1 MVDSCLAGNLLEL
14 LAQIPDPRDRRGR
27 RHPLVAMLATI
38 VCAVLTGSRGYRAI
52 AQWARSQSPTVWQWL
67 GFRRKPPCA
76 NSFRNLLLALKPEV
90 LESIL
95 RQWMAAAVQL
105 PPPDTVQAVAI
116 DGKTLCN
123 TLAAHQRNVHLLSL
137 FDQATG
143 GVLSQQAVP
152 PTTNESKTAVELLK
166 TILLKG
172 RLVTGEPNRRF
183 RLGVVDRN
191 SRVADPAA
199 GQRSLRRI
207 AVQPASHAVPDQR
220 RFALPQLVA
229 FPRVQRLAPRRVPAA
244 IPPARPAARLSQGSL
259 QRTLTLLEAKG
270 VQSGVGAAD
279 PENANRHGKSTQVGR
294 PLRGLG
300 PTDGTDGSSPPKHRG

>member
-14 LAQIPDPRDRRGR
+14 LAQIPDPRGRRGR
-27 RHPLVAMLATI
+27 RHPLVAMLATV
-38 VCAVLTGSRGYRAI
+38 VCAILTGSRGYRAI
-52 AQWARSQSPTVWQWL
+52 AQWVRSQNSTVWQWL
-67 GFRRKPPCA
+67 GFHRKPPCA

-105 PPPDTVQAVAI
+105 PPPDTVQSVAM

-152 PTTNESKTAVELLK
+152 PTTNESKTAVDLLK

-172 RLVTGEPNRRF
+172 RLVTGDAMFCQRELCEEIVDSGGDYLF
-183 RLGVVDRN
+183 VVKDN
-191 SRVADPAA
+191 QPELKAA
-199 GQRSLRRI
+199 
-207 AVQPASHAVPDQR
+207 V
-220 RFALPQLVA
+220 
-229 FPRVQRLAPRRVPAA
+229 
-244 IPPARPAARLSQGSL
+244 
-259 QRTLTLLEAKG
+259 
-270 VQSGVGAAD
+270 AAD
-279 PENANRHGKSTQVGR
+279 FQPGF
-294 PLRGLG
+294 
-300 PTDGTDGSSPPKHRG
+300 SPRYRKAATSVAV

>member
-14 LAQIPDPRDRRGR
+14 LAQIPDPRGRRGR

-38 VCAVLTGSRGYRAI
+38 VCAILTGSRGYRAI
-52 AQWARSQSPTVWQWL
+52 AQWVRSQSPAVWQWL
-67 GFRRKPPCA
+67 GFHRKPPCA
-76 NSFRNLLLALKPEV
+76 NSFRNLLLALQPEV

-105 PPPDTVQAVAI
+105 PPDTVQSVAM

-152 PTTNESKTAVELLK
+152 PTTNESKTAVDLLK

-172 RLVTGEPNRRF
+172 RLVTGDAMFCQRELCEEIVDSGGDYLF
-183 RLGVVDRN
+183 VVKDNQPELKAAVAADFQPGFSPRYRKAAT
-191 SRVADPAA
+191 RVA
-199 GQRSLRRI
+199 
-207 AVQPASHAVPDQR
+207 V
-220 RFALPQLVA
+220 
-229 FPRVQRLAPRRVPAA
+229 
-244 IPPARPAARLSQGSL
+244 
-259 QRTLTLLEAKG
+259 
-270 VQSGVGAAD
+270 
-279 PENANRHGKSTQVGR
+279 
-294 PLRGLG
+294 
-300 PTDGTDGSSPPKHRG
+300 